1 MLFPLNHQIYFCKHD
16 ERTVFHPRAWPDCLL
31 SARASAPVWRGGGP
45 ADQDSGRP
53 GDRATRLPLAGG
65 VRVYLSI
72 YPTLAGWAQG
82 ISIYRVSH
90 ITGPTLFLLFSRVLE
105 HIQRNIAIG

>member
-1 MLFPLNHQIYFCKHD
+1 MLFSLNHQIYYFCKHD

-53 GDRATRLPLAGG
+53 GDRAPRLPLAGG
-65 VRVYLSI
+65 
-72 YPTLAGWAQG
+72 AEG
-82 ISIYRVSH
+82 IS
-90 ITGPTLFLLFSRVLE
+90 TGCPVCLVLKQGAVNQLFIEVFLTDVFSLFGS
-105 HIQRNIAIG
+105 

>member
-65 VRVYLSI
+65 
-72 YPTLAGWAQG
+72 AEG
-82 ISIYRVSH
+82 ISI
-90 ITGPTLFLLFSRVLE
+90 
-105 HIQRNIAIG
+105 